1 VATHGSGNLLEG
13 TMAKKVSAH
22 KSGNGRRGR
31 KHRMMPLVVAA
42 EAAHYGIR
50 VPSSLPPSER
60 FLSPNE
66 IGRILNVT
74 GEAVKQWIYH
84 RRLPATKL
92 SNGYWKIKVQ
102 DLEDFI
108 KARRNLGQKKIMVID
123 AAGPGLGEVVS
134 AIEKLGHQPVV
145 ARNAADA
152 VLKAADLY
160 PSLFVVNVSLTHLDA
175 WKLMQRVRKTR
186 NIRNAPILIVADH
199 DLKDS
204 ESEQALELGA
214 QGFLRR
220 PFKVQTLVDELEKI
234 LCRIM

>member
-1 VATHGSGNLLEG
+1 MVT
-13 TMAKKVSAH
+13 KVGEK

-31 KHRMMPLVVAA
+31 KRRMEPMVVAE
-42 EAAHYGIR
+42 EAAQYGIR
-50 VPSSLPPSER
+50 APSSLPPSER
-60 FLSPNE
+60 YLSPNE
-66 IGRILNVT
+66 AGRILNVT

-123 AAGPGLGEVVS
+123 NSGPGISEVVS
-134 AIEKLGHQPVV
+134 AIEKLGHQAVV
-145 ARNAADA
+145 AHNAADA
-152 VLKAADLY
+152 LLKAADLY

-175 WKLMQRVRKTR
+175 WKLLQRVRKTR

-199 DLKDS
+199 DLK
-204 ESEQALELGA
+204 EAEGEMALDLGA

-220 PFKVQTLVDELEKI
+220 PFKTQTLVEELEKI
-234 LCRIM
+234 LGRIL

>member
-1 VATHGSGNLLEG
+1 MARKVG
-13 TMAKKVSAH
+13 TR
-22 KSGNGRRGR
+22 KSGNGRRGGKR
-31 KHRMMPLVVAA
+31 RMELTVVPE
-42 EAAHYGIR
+42 EAARHGIR

-66 IGRILNVT
+66 AGRILNVT
-74 GEAVKQWIYH
+74 GEAVKLWVRH

-92 SNGYWKIKVQ
+92 SSGYYQIKVR

-108 KARRNLGQKKIMVID
+108 KARRDLGQKKIMAID
-123 AAGPGLGEVVS
+123 AAGPGLGAVVS

-145 ARNAADA
+145 AHNAADA
-152 VLKAADLY
+152 LLKAADLY
-160 PSLFVVNVSLTHLDA
+160 PALFVVNVSLTHLDA

-199 DLKDS
+199 DLK
-204 ESEQALELGA
+204 EAENEMALELGA

-220 PFKVQTLVDELEKI
+220 PFKTETLADELRRI
-234 LCRIM
+234 LGRR